1 MDIDIVTQLPRK
13 VREIENTFITLKDG
27 TRLAAR
33 IWLPVD
39 AEKNPVPAILEYLPY
54 RKRDGTAERDQLT
67 HPYFAGHGY
76 ACIRVDMRG
85 AGESDGLLEDEYLPQ
100 EQADCLEVMSW
111 IATQPWCTGKLGMI
125 GISWGGFNGLQLAAM
140 RPPELHAVI
149 SLCSTDDR
157 YADDIHYMGG
167 CLLNDNLQW
176 SSVMLAYMSRTPD
189 KALLGDTWRD
199 VWLNRLKNQPLLVA
213 NWLKHQ
219 RRDAFWK
226 HASICEDWNAIT
238 CPVYLVGG
246 WADGY
251 SNAIPRMLAH
261 LKCPAKGLPGPWAHK
276 YPHFAKPGPRIG
288 FLQEALRWWDKWLK
302 GIETGIM
309 DEPQYRVW
317 LEEPIAPKPFYE
329 TRPGRWVAEPSWPS
343 PNIRPRTYYLNAGGS
358 LDDRAAGE
366 SRIEG
371 LTPQSLGENCGAWCG
386 FGIGPEKP
394 TDQRTDDGRSIC
406 FDSDRLAE
414 RLEIV
419 GAPVVSLELAVDRP
433 LAFVAVRLNEVTPDG
448 TSARV
453 SYGLINLTHRDNH
466 EHPKPVVPGERIRVS
481 VQLNDVAHAFAAGNR
496 LRVALSTSYWPLV
509 WPSPEPVSLTV
520 FTGKSSLT
528 LPSRTPRAEDAKL
541 RPFGDPES
549 AEPLVK
555 IYHRPAV
562 GRRWVERDI
571 GAGTTTYRIEE
582 DMGNF
587 TIEHLGLETDF
598 IQSEAYRIK
607 DDDPLSSEIDIRYT
621 ISIGRGDWRTRS
633 ETRTVMRADK
643 THFMLEGFL
652 DAFEGDKKLVSR
664 RWNERIPRDLV

>member
-100 EQADCLEVMSW
+100 EQADCLEVMRW

-199 VWLNRLKNQPLLVA
+199 VWLNRLKNQPLLVGT
-213 NWLKHQ
+213 WLKHQ

-226 HASICEDWNAIT
+226 HASICEDWSAIT

-261 LKCPAKGLPGPWAHK
+261 LKCPAKGLTGPWAHK

-343 PNIRPRTYYLNAGGS
+343 PNIKPRTYYLNAGGS
-358 LDDRAAGE
+358 LDDKAAGE

-406 FDSDRLAE
+406 FDSDPLAE

-453 SYGLINLTHRDNH
+453 SYGLINLTHRDSH
-466 EHPKPVVPGERIRVS
+466 EHPRPVVPGERIRVS

-509 WPSPEPVSLTV
+509 WPSPEPVTLSV
-520 FTGKSSLT
+520 FAGKSSLI
-528 LPSRTPRAEDAKL
+528 LPSRKPRPEDAKL

-549 AEPLVK
+549 AEPLAK
-555 IYHRPAV
+555 TYHRPAV

-571 GAGTTTYRIEE
+571 GAATTTYRIEE

-598 IQSEAYRIK
+598 VQSEAYRIK
-607 DDDPLSSEIDIRYT
+607 DDDPLSAEIDIRYT

>member
-1 MDIDIVTQLPRK
+1 MDIVTQLPRK
-13 VREIENTFITLKDG
+13 VREIENTFITLSDG
-27 TRLAAR
+27 CRLAAR

-39 AEKNPVPAILEYLPY
+39 AERNPVPAILEYLPY

-76 ACIRVDMRG
+76 ACVRVDMRG
-85 AGESDGLLEDEYLPQ
+85 GGESDGILEDEYLPQ
-100 EQADCLEVMSW
+100 EQADCLEVMRW
-111 IATQPWCTGKLGMI
+111 IAGQPWCTGKLGMI
-125 GISWGGFNGLQLAAM
+125 GISWGGFNGLQLAAL

-189 KALLGDTWRD
+189 KALLGDRWRE
-199 VWLNRLKNQPLLVA
+199 VWLNRLNNQPLLIA

-226 HASICEDWNAIT
+226 HASIFEDWSAIT

-261 LKCPAKGLPGPWAHK
+261 LKCPAKGLTGPWAHK

-329 TRPGRWVAEPSWPS
+329 IRPGRWVAEPSWPS
-343 PNIRPRTYYLNAGGS
+343 PNIKPLFLHLNAGGS
-358 LDDRAAGE
+358 LDTRAGSQTPVSAL
-366 SRIEG
+366 S
-371 LTPQSLGENCGAWCG
+371 PQSIGEACGAWCG

-394 TDQRTDDGRSIC
+394 TDQRSDDCRSIC
-406 FDSDRLAE
+406 FETAPLAE
-414 RLEIV
+414 RLEIL
-419 GAPVVSLELAVDRP
+419 GAPIVHLEVAVDRP
-433 LAFVAVRLNEVTPDG
+433 LAFIAARLNEVTPDG

-453 SYGLINLTHRDNH
+453 SYGLLNLTHRDSH
-466 EHPKPVVPGERIRVS
+466 EFPKPAVPGERMRVS
-481 VQLNDVAHAFAAGNR
+481 LQLNDCAHAFEKGNR
-496 LRVALSTSYWPLV
+496 IRVALSTSYWPLV
-509 WPSPEPVSLTV
+509 WPSPEPVTLTV
-520 FTGKSSLT
+520 FTGASRLE
-528 LPSRTPRAEDAKL
+528 LPSRAPRPEDAKL
-541 RPFGDPES
+541 GRFGEPEG
-549 AEPLVK
+549 AEPLK
-555 IYHRPAV
+555 KTYHRPAV

-571 GAGTTTYRIEE
+571 GAGTTIYRIEE
-582 DMGNF
+582 DMGHF
-587 TIEHLGLETDF
+587 TIDHIGLETDF
-598 IQSEAYRIK
+598 VQREAYRIS
-607 DDDPLSSEIDIRYT
+607 DEDPLSAEIDIRYA
-621 ISIGRGDWRTRS
+621 IAIGRGDWRTRT

-652 DAFEGDKKLVSR
+652 DAFEGEKQLVSR
-664 RWNERIPRDLV
+664 RWNQRIPRDLV

>member
-1 MDIDIVTQLPRK
+1 MDIVTQLPRK
-13 VREIENTFITLKDG
+13 VREIENIFITLSDG
-27 TRLAAR
+27 CRLAAR

-76 ACIRVDMRG
+76 ACVRVDMRG
-85 AGESDGLLEDEYLPQ
+85 GGESDGILEDEYLPQ
-100 EQADCLEVMSW
+100 EQADCLEVMRW
-111 IATQPWCTGKLGMI
+111 IAAQPWCTGKLGMV
-125 GISWGGFNGLQLAAM
+125 GISWGGFNGLQLAAL

-167 CLLNDNLQW
+167 ALLNDNLQW

-189 KALLGDTWRD
+189 KALLGDEWRE
-199 VWLNRLKNQPLLVA
+199 VWLKRLNNQPLLIA

-261 LKCPAKGLPGPWAHK
+261 LKCPAKGLTGPWAHK

-317 LEEPIAPKPFYE
+317 LEEPVAPKPFYE

-343 PNIRPRTYYLNAGGS
+343 PNIKPYLLHLNAGGS
-358 LDDRAAGE
+358 LDAKAGGE
-366 SRIEG
+366 TRVSG
-371 LTPQSLGENCGAWCG
+371 LSPQSLGEACGAWCG

-394 TDQRTDDGRSIC
+394 TDQRSDDGRSTC
-406 FDSDRLAE
+406 FETAPLPE
-414 RLEIV
+414 RLEIL
-419 GAPVVSLELAVDRP
+419 GAPVIHLEISVDRP
-433 LAFVAVRLNEVTPDG
+433 LAFIAARLNEVMPDG

-453 SYGLINLTHRDNH
+453 TYGLMNLTHRDSH
-466 EHPKPVVPGERIRVS
+466 QFPKPVVPGERMRVS
-481 VQLNDVAHAFAAGNR
+481 VQLNDCAHAFEKGNR
-496 LRVALSTSYWPLV
+496 IRVALSTSYWPLV
-509 WPSPEPVSLTV
+509 WPSPEPVTLTV
-520 FTGKSSLT
+520 FTGASKLE
-528 LPSRTPRAEDAKL
+528 LPSRAPRPEDAKL
-541 RPFGDPES
+541 RPFSGPES
-549 AEPLVK
+549 AEPLK
-555 IYHRPAV
+555 KTYHRQAV

-582 DMGNF
+582 DMGHF
-587 TIEHLGLETDF
+587 TIEHIGLETDYV
-598 IQSEAYRIK
+598 QREAYRIS
-607 DDDPLSSEIDIRYT
+607 DEDPLAAEIDIRYA
-621 ISIGRGDWRTRS
+621 ISIGRGDWRTRT

-652 DAFEGDKKLVSR
+652 DAFEGEKQLVSR
-664 RWNERIPRDLV
+664 RWNQRIPRDLV

>member
-1 MDIDIVTQLPRK
+1 M
-13 VREIENTFITLKDG
+13 
-27 TRLAAR
+27 
-33 IWLPVD
+33 D

-111 IATQPWCTGKLGMI
+111 IATQPWCTGKLGMV

-157 YADDIHYMGG
+157 YADDIHFMGG

-189 KALLGDTWRD
+189 KALLGDRWRD

-226 HASICEDWNAIT
+226 HASICEDWSAIT

-261 LKCPAKGLPGPWAHK
+261 LKCPAKGLTGPWAHK

-317 LEEPIAPKPFYE
+317 LEEPVAPKPFYE

-343 PNIRPRTYYLNAGGS
+343 PNIKPRTYYLNAGGS
-358 LDDRAAGE
+358 LDDRAAAE
-366 SRIEG
+366 ARIDG

-406 FDSDRLAE
+406 FDS
-414 RLEIV
+414 
-419 GAPVVSLELAVDRP
+419 
-433 LAFVAVRLNEVTPDG
+433 
-448 TSARV
+448 
-453 SYGLINLTHRDNH
+453 
-466 EHPKPVVPGERIRVS
+466 
-481 VQLNDVAHAFAAGNR
+481 
-496 LRVALSTSYWPLV
+496 
-509 WPSPEPVSLTV
+509 
-520 FTGKSSLT
+520 
-528 LPSRTPRAEDAKL
+528 
-541 RPFGDPES
+541 
-549 AEPLVK
+549 EPLDEPAGDRWRARRLSRSC
-555 IYHRPAV
+555 HRSST
-562 GRRWVERDI
+562 W
-571 GAGTTTYRIEE
+571 
-582 DMGNF
+582 
-587 TIEHLGLETDF
+587 
-598 IQSEAYRIK
+598 
-607 DDDPLSSEIDIRYT
+607 LSSPCGST
-621 ISIGRGDWRTRS
+621 
-633 ETRTVMRADK
+633 K
-643 THFMLEGFL
+643 
-652 DAFEGDKKLVSR
+652 
-664 RWNERIPRDLV
+664 

>member
-1 MDIDIVTQLPRK
+1 MDIVTQLPRK
-13 VREIENTFITLKDG
+13 VHEIENTFITMKDG

-39 AEKNPVPAILEYLPY
+39 AEKDRVPAILEYLPY

-76 ACIRVDMRG
+76 ACVRIDMRG
-85 AGESDGLLEDEYLPQ
+85 SGESDGILEDEYLPQ
-100 EQADCLEVMSW
+100 EQADCLEAMRW
-111 IATQPWCTGKLGMI
+111 IAAQPWCTGKIGMM
-125 GISWGGFNGLQLAAM
+125 GISWGGFNGLQVAAL

-189 KALLGDTWRD
+189 KALLGDAWRE
-199 VWLNRLKNQPLLVA
+199 VWLNRLKHQPLLVA

-226 HASICEDWNAIT
+226 HASICEDWGAIT

-251 SNAIPRMLAH
+251 SNTIPRMLEH
-261 LKCPAKGLPGPWAHK
+261 LKCPAKGLTGPWAHK

-317 LEEPIAPKPFYE
+317 LEEPVPPQPFYE

-343 PNIRPRTYYLNAGGS
+343 PNIKARILFLDAGGS
-358 LDDRAAGE
+358 LANKAGNE
-366 SRIEG
+366 ARLEIR
-371 LTPQSLGENCGAWCG
+371 TPQSLGETCGAWCG

-394 TDQRTDDGRSIC
+394 VDQRIDDGRSLC
-406 FDSDRLAE
+406 FDSAPLPE
-414 RLEIV
+414 RMEIM
-419 GAPVVSLELAVDRP
+419 GAPLVHLDIAVDRP
-433 LAFVAVRLNEVTPDG
+433 AAFLALRLNEVTPDG

-453 SYGLINLTHRDNH
+453 TYGLLNLTHRHSH
-466 EHPKPVVPGERIRVS
+466 EHARAIVPGERMRVT
-481 VQLNDVAHAFAAGNR
+481 VQLNDIAHGFAAGNR
-496 LRVALSTSYWPLV
+496 IRVAISTSYWPLV
-509 WPSPEPVSLTV
+509 WPSPEPVTLSV
-520 FTGKSSLT
+520 FTGASALE
-528 LPSRTPRAEDAKL
+528 LPVRAPRAEDAKL
-541 RPFGDPES
+541 RKFEES
-549 AEPLVK
+549 EAAPPLQK
-555 IYHRPAV
+555 TYHRPAV

-571 GAGTTTYRIEE
+571 GGGTTTYRIEE
-582 DMGNF
+582 DMGHV
-587 TIEHLGLETDF
+587 TIDHIGLESDF
-598 IQSEAYRIK
+598 VQSEAYRIK
-607 DDDPLSSEIDIRYT
+607 DDDPLSAEIDIRYS
-621 ISIGRGDWRTRS
+621 ISIGRGDWRTRT
-633 ETRTVMRADK
+633 ETRTMMRADK
-643 THFMLEGFL
+643 THFILEGFL
-652 DAFEGDKKLVSR
+652 DAYEGEKQLLSR
-664 RWNERIPRDLV
+664 RWNERIPRDFV